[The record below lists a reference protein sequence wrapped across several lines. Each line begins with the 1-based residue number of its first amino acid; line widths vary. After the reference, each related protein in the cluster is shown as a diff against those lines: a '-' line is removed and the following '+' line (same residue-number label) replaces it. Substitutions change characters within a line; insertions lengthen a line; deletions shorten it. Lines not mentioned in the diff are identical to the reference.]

1 MKSFASD
8 NYSGIHPDILKAIAD
23 ANQAHVSSYGND
35 PYTAK
40 AEQLFKQLFG
50 NDTGVL
56 FVFNGTGANITALQC
71 AVQSFHSI
79 LCAQTSHV
87 NVDECGAIMK
97 ATGCQLH
104 TIYTPDGK
112 LTPELIAPYLAD
124 LGNIHHTQ
132 PRIISIAQCT
142 EVGTVY
148 SPEELTRLCEFAHT
162 NGLYVH
168 LDGARLA
175 NALAALGCN
184 AKTATA
190 DCGVDIMSFG
200 GTKNGLMIGEAV
212 LIFNKDLANNA
223 QFVRKQL
230 AQLASKMRFIS
241 AQFIALLENDLWLKM
256 ASHANA
262 MAQLLARE
270 VSAIPQVTITQK
282 ADANGVFAMIPPS
295 IVSPLQKDFP
305 FYLWDEQRCEARWMC
320 SFDTTEEEII
330 TFAKRIRE
338 LCEAQNACFA

>member
-8 NYSGIHPDILKAIAD
+8 NYSGIHPDILKAITE

-50 NDTGVL
+50 NNTEVL

-79 LCAQTSHV
+79 LCAKTAHI
-87 NVDECGAIMK
+87 NVDECGALMK

-104 TIYTPDGK
+104 PVDTPDGK
-112 LTPELIAPYLAD
+112 LTPALIAPYLTD

-132 PRIISIAQCT
+132 PRVVSITQCT

-148 SPEELTRLCEFAHT
+148 SPEELTTLCTFCHD

-168 LDGARLA
+168 LDGARIA
-175 NALAALGCN
+175 NALAALGCE
-184 AKTATA
+184 AKTGTV

-212 LIFNKDLANNA
+212 LIFNQGLVANA

-230 AQLASKMRFIS
+230 AQLFSKTRFIS
-241 AQFIALLENDLWLKM
+241 AQFIALLENGLWLEM

-270 VSAIPQVTITQK
+270 ASTIPQVKITQK
-282 ADANGVFAMIPPS
+282 TDANGVFALIPPV
-295 IVSPLQKDFP
+295 IVAPLQKDFP
-305 FYLWDEQRCEARWMC
+305 FYLWNEQTCEARWMC

-330 TFAKRIRE
+330 TFVERIRK
-338 LCEAQNACFA
+338 LCQENNL